1 MCGRLPG
8 QFGGRELDEEVSGAA
23 DERLVREVLGDL
35 GQQVVNHGHVALAVQ
50 HLLLPVQ
57 HNLSGTQTRDGREVR
72 GRIEAE
78 TTAGCGEEYLED
90 FLRINGSAKDSPP
103 QQSRWASTGGRPG
116 RSHTT
121 ERRGG
126 SLTGRGRTT

>member
-57 HNLSGTQTRDGREVR
+57 HSLSGGGGGGDADKSFLR
-72 GRIEAE
+72 GSG
-78 TTAGCGEEYLED
+78 TDQGGSDCVEEYLEH
-90 FLRINGSAKDSPP
+90 FLLFMDLWFCKELTTAAK
-103 QQSRWASTGGRPG
+103 
-116 RSHTT
+116 
-121 ERRGG
+121 
-126 SLTGRGRTT
+126 

>member
-8 QFGGRELDEEVSGAA
+8 QFRGRELDEKVSGAA

-57 HNLSGTQTRDGREVR
+57 HNLSGT
-72 GRIEAE
+72 AE
-78 TTAGCGEEYLED
+78 QSRNDSGDQFLFYFRLIFLFCKELTTA
-90 FLRINGSAKDSPP
+90 AK
-103 QQSRWASTGGRPG
+103 
-116 RSHTT
+116 
-121 ERRGG
+121 
-126 SLTGRGRTT
+126 